1 MRILD
6 ATGRGLIRVTG
17 EDRRRLL
24 HAMSTNHVEGMQP
37 GDRHYTF
44 FLNAQGRILADAWI
58 TCREEDLLIDTEP
71 ETRQKL
77 FDHID
82 KYIIADD
89 VTLEDVTE
97 QYAVLVRSDGER
109 YYPALGDRD
118 AEIARLGLPAETADE
133 AELERIEQGR
143 PKYGVDFAENVLVQ
157 ETQQM
162 QAVHSNKGCYLGQE
176 IVERVRA
183 RATVHKHLWP
193 LRIEGEVAPEAGTE
207 FFAGET
213 KAGWVTS
220 ARYSPILG
228 KVAAIGFVSAVF
240 ENGSKEMRLRGGSAD
255 GAQVLIARP

>member
-1 MRILD
+1 MKIVD
-6 ATGRGLIRVTG
+6 ATGRGLIRATG
-17 EDRRRLL
+17 EDRKRLI

-58 TCREEDLLIDTEP
+58 TCGEDYLLIDTEP

-89 VTLEDVTE
+89 VTLEDVTD
-97 QYAVLVRSDGER
+97 QLAVLVRSDGER
-109 YYPALGDRD
+109 YYPAV
-118 AEIARLGLPAETADE
+118 AERETAVERLGLPVLSAEE
-133 AELERIEQGR
+133 AELDRIEQGR

-193 LRIEGEVAPEAGTE
+193 LRIEGSVAPEAGTE

-213 KAGWVTS
+213 KAGWITS
-220 ARYSPILG
+220 ARYSPRLG
-228 KVAAIGFVSAVF
+228 KVAAIGFVSAVY
-240 ENGSKEMRLRGGSAD
+240 ENGAKEMRLRGGGAD
-255 GAQVLIARP
+255 GTQVLIARP